1 MNYQLLHAFSGHQGS
16 VYSLASDPV
25 TNCFFSG
32 AGDRIVARWSPENPG
47 DGELV
52 ARSTEAVYSLCFLD
66 QSRQL
71 LIGQASGGVH
81 VVNIHNGV
89 EERLLHLHEAPVFSI
104 ISLPGTGQLVSLGGD
119 GTMVVMEQD
128 GLGIIHRIRLGDFK
142 LRSMAVH
149 PSGEYALVACGD
161 GHIVRLQLP
170 GFTIIDRFVS
180 QHPGFSVN
188 KVIFSPDGSLIYTGG
203 RDAFLR
209 VFEADSLRQLAEIPA
224 HNYAIYDIAFDP
236 GASVFATASRDKTV
250 KIWNPASLSV
260 VSRVEAGT
268 GKGHVNSVNKLLWV
282 GEGKL
287 LSAGDDRN
295 IRLWSFS

>member
-1 MNYQLLHAFSGHQGS
+1 VFSGHQGA
-16 VYSLASDPV
+16 VYSLAQDRA
-25 TNCFFSG
+25 TNTFFSG
-32 AGDRIVARWSPENPG
+32 GGDRIVARWSLESPG

-66 QSRQL
+66 QIGQL

-89 EERLLHLHEAPVFSI
+89 EDRLLQLHEAPVFSI
-104 ISLPGTGQLVSLGGD
+104 ITLPGTGQLVSLGGD
-119 GTMVVMEQD
+119 GTMVVMEQA
-128 GLGIIHRIRLGDFK
+128 GLGVIHRIRLGEFK

-170 GFTIIDRFVS
+170 GFTIIDRFRA
-180 QHPGFSVN
+180 QNPGFSVN

-203 RDAFLR
+203 RDACLR
-209 VFEADSLRQLAEIPA
+209 VFEADTLKQLVEIPA
-224 HNYAIYDIAFDP
+224 HRYAIYDIAFDP
-236 GASVFATASRDKTV
+236 SLSMLATASRDKSV
-250 KIWNPASLSV
+250 KIWNPASLEV
-260 VSRVEAGT
+260 VNRVEAGA
-268 GKGHVNSVNKLLWV
+268 GNGHVNSVNKLLWIDDAR
-282 GEGKL
+282 L

-295 IRLWSFS
+295 IRLWSVS